1 MGFGCI
7 ICAED
12 YNSSESE
19 GDKTP
24 MCIKSCGHVFH
35 KSCLSLWLDKS
46 GTCPICREPTNNSAA
61 HITKL
66 HFQRLSMDNSSIL
79 GLLDETDK
87 LQGIIKSKD
96 ALLASKDALIAT
108 KDAMIAAKDAKMRET
123 QGDLLKVS
131 KDLTSIMARFT
142 KTLPNAA
149 SSTSHNNSRDDP
161 SGTRLISS
169 RTISG
174 RAPVSSGASTDTT
187 TRRVRVT
194 GSTVTVAPRISS
206 RGRSTSSGTLR
217 QRP

>member
-1 MGFGCI
+1 M
-7 ICAED
+7 
-12 YNSSESE
+12 
-19 GDKTP
+19 
-24 MCIKSCGHVFH
+24 
-35 KSCLSLWLDKS
+35 
-46 GTCPICREPTNNSAA
+46 
-61 HITKL
+61 
-66 HFQRLSMDNSSIL
+66 
-79 GLLDETDK
+79 
-87 LQGIIKSKD
+87 QGIIKSKD

-194 GSTVTVAPRISS
+194 GSTVTGKNTYHIICNFLYFIFSPVAPRISS